1 MRCST
6 CKNCLSAIKKGH
18 LECLETFNYKKSKTA
33 LETAARHKQRDIYN
47 FLKEAGCPRSFVD
60 EIHSCADNDWRDEF
74 YSFFR
79 TETPDYETKMNVLRH
94 LGYAA
99 IKHDDIMWLRQ
110 VVMYFTSSFKD
121 AFANVEDLDRLF
133 EKTIKSEHVQKI
145 ELIYNTFR
153 HRTRDWSPSDFDD
166 AIATGNMNTLKY
178 VIEMWNREPRM
189 LRRAGNLMKLATIKD
204 NRLDMLQYLDRF
216 IPGYPDDMLPKMR
229 TMRGK
234 NTPARR
240 DMITYVVAERHRVL
254 REQNIERAAR
264 LDAGIVERERERIER
279 NRRLAERDATLERGR
294 IYNEAMVE
302 RGRRMEQAQPAP
314 VVEKVTNLHKALA
327 VIEEC
332 DIPEGKYLELC
343 NLLMDV
349 HKRGVRA

>member
-18 LECLETFNYKKSKTA
+18 FECLKTFNYKKSKNA
-33 LETAARHKQRDIYN
+33 VETAARHNQRDIYN
-47 FLKEAGCPRSFVD
+47 FLKRAGCPRSFVD
-60 EIHSCADNDWRDEF
+60 EIHSCADNDWKNEF

-79 TETPDYETKMNVLRH
+79 AETPDYETQMNVVRH

-99 IKHDDIMWLRQ
+99 IKHDDILWLRQ
-110 VVMYFTSSFKD
+110 VVMYFTSYFND
-121 AFANVEDLDRLF
+121 AFANIEDMHNVI
-133 EKTIKSEHVQKI
+133 EKSIKSEHVEKI
-145 ELIYNTFR
+145 ELIYNTFCR
-153 HRTRDWSPSDFDD
+153 KYRDWSPSDFDV
-166 AIATGNMNTLKY
+166 AIATGNMNTLKC
-178 VIEMWNREPRM
+178 VMENWREFPDG
-189 LRRAGNLMKLATIKD
+189 LRGVGVQMKLATIKD
-204 NRLDMLQYLDRF
+204 SRCDMLHYLDRF
-216 IPGYPDDMLPKMR
+216 ISGYPDDMLYQLR

-234 NTPARR
+234 NSQARQE
-240 DMITYVVAERHRVL
+240 MINYVAAERHRRL
-254 REQNIERAAR
+254 REQTAR
-264 LDAGIVERERERIER
+264 LAAGIAERERERIER

-302 RGRRMEQAQPAP
+302 RGRRMEQARAPAP

-327 VIEEC
+327 LIEEC
-332 DIPEGKYLELC
+332 EIPEGKYLELC

>member
-18 LECLETFNYKKSKTA
+18 LECLKTFNYKKSKTA
-33 LETAARHKQRDIYN
+33 LETAAHHKQRDIYN
-47 FLKEAGCPRSFVD
+47 FLKRAGCPRSFVG
-60 EIHSCADNDWRDEF
+60 EIHSCADNDWKDEF

-79 TETPDYETKMNVLRH
+79 AETPDYETQMNVLRH

-110 VVMYFTSSFKD
+110 VVMYFTASFND
-121 AFANVEDLDRLF
+121 AFSNIGAMHNII

-153 HRTRDWSPSDFDD
+153 HRSQDWSPSDFDD

-178 VIEMWNREPRM
+178 VIEMWKDSPNGFR
-189 LRRAGNLMKLATIKD
+189 GVGVQMKLATIRH
-204 NRLDMLQYLDRF
+204 NRLVMLQYLDRF
-216 IPGYPDDMLPKMR
+216 ISGYPDDMLYQLR

-234 NTPARR
+234 NSQARR
-240 DMITYVVAERHRVL
+240 EMINYVAAERHHRL
-254 REQNIERAAR
+254 REQTTRLAA
-264 LDAGIVERERERIER
+264 AIAERERFRIER

-314 VVEKVTNLHKALA
+314 VAEKVTNLHKALA
-327 VIEEC
+327 LIEEC
-332 DIPEGKYLELC
+332 EIPEGKYLELC

>member
-1 MRCST
+1 
-6 CKNCLSAIKKGH
+6 
-18 LECLETFNYKKSKTA
+18 
-33 LETAARHKQRDIYN
+33 
-47 FLKEAGCPRSFVD
+47 
-60 EIHSCADNDWRDEF
+60 
-74 YSFFR
+74 
-79 TETPDYETKMNVLRH
+79 
-94 LGYAA
+94 
-99 IKHDDIMWLRQ
+99 
-110 VVMYFTSSFKD
+110 
-121 AFANVEDLDRLF
+121 
-133 EKTIKSEHVQKI
+133 
-145 ELIYNTFR
+145 
-153 HRTRDWSPSDFDD
+153 
-166 AIATGNMNTLKY
+166 
-178 VIEMWNREPRM
+178 M

-216 IPGYPDDMLPKMR
+216 IPGYPDDMLPQMR

-234 NTPARR
+234 NTQARR

-254 REQNIERAAR
+254 REQNIERAAN
-264 LDAGIVERERERIER
+264 LAAGIVERERERIER

-327 VIEEC
+327 LIEEC
-332 DIPEGKYLELC
+332 EIPEGKYLELC

>member
-1 MRCST
+1 
-6 CKNCLSAIKKGH
+6 
-18 LECLETFNYKKSKTA
+18 
-33 LETAARHKQRDIYN
+33 
-47 FLKEAGCPRSFVD
+47 VD
-60 EIHSCADNDWRDEF
+60 EIHSCADNDWKDEF

-79 TETPDYETKMNVLRH
+79 AETPDYETKMNVVRH

-99 IKHDDIMWLRQ
+99 IKHDDILWLRQ
-110 VVMYFTSSFKD
+110 VVMYFTSYFND

-216 IPGYPDDMLPKMR
+216 ITGYPDEMVSQMR

-234 NTPARR
+234 NTQARR
-240 DMITYVVAERHRVL
+240 DMIRYVQEEVRRTRRNGTANL
-254 REQNIERAAR
+254 A
-264 LDAGIVERERERIER
+264 AGIVERERERIER

-327 VIEEC
+327 LIEEC
-332 DIPEGKYLELC
+332 EIPEGKYLELC